1 MTHYQHLEDEV
12 LNTPLKIREV
22 FKSLGIPTL
31 TYVRREK
38 GRFETE
44 LADALDTRGKLA
56 LLTGPSKTGKTTLYS
71 RVLEER
77 NVEPLTIRCDANLTS
92 EEFWRRALERVNF
105 ERLASRQSNVA
116 SKASV
121 GAKVGGKIGWAWLAG
136 LLGEVNVGV
145 EKSMGEVEIREKIL
159 SNPSPHHLVPILKD
173 LPLVLV
179 VEDFHYLATKTKE
192 AIFQQWKVFV
202 DSEVSVIVVGTTHH
216 AVDLAYANRDL
227 VGRIAQI
234 DISTWNIQDLTAI
247 ANLGFSKLGINAT
260 PQVTNIIAREAV
272 GLPIIVQETCAQSI
286 LEKGISEVEP
296 GKVKIS
302 LQRGDAEKALHKV
315 ATLHYRQFE
324 ILYDRLATGPRKAA
338 RKYNTYELV
347 LVAFAKDP
355 LVFSLKRH
363 EIDERLNSIPLPEPE
378 RPPPAS
384 INSTLK
390 ALAKFQ
396 QRNGIEL
403 LDWSIKEQRLYIL
416 EPAFLFYLR
425 WREIRKGHSALRD
438 LLETFFQIKLSI

>member
-1 MTHYQHLEDEV
+1 M
-12 LNTPLKIREV
+12 NTPLKVRDV
-22 FKSLGIPTL
+22 FKSLGVPTL
-31 TYVRREK
+31 TYVRREN
-38 GRFETE
+38 GRFESE

-77 NVEPLTIRCDANLTS
+77 NVEPLTVRCDADLTS

-105 ERLASRQSNVA
+105 ERLASLQDNEARKVSA
-116 SKASV
+116 
-121 GAKVGGKIGWAWLAG
+121 GAKLGGKIGWAWLAG

-159 SNPSPHHLVPILKD
+159 SKPSPHHLVPILKA
-173 LPLVLV
+173 LPLVMV
-179 VEDFHYLATKTKE
+179 VEDFHYLIPKTKE

-234 DISTWNIQDLTAI
+234 DLSTWNTADLEKI
-247 ANLGFSKLGINAT
+247 ATLGFTKLGVKAD
-260 PQVTNIIAREAV
+260 PLVTTAIAREAV
-272 GLPIIVQETCAQSI
+272 GLPIIVQEACAQAL
-286 LEKGISEVEP
+286 LEKGWSEVEP
-296 GKVKIS
+296 GKVDIALKRS
-302 LQRGDAEKALHKV
+302 DAETALHKV

-324 ILYDRLATGPRKAA
+324 IFYDRLATGPRKAA

-347 LVAFAKDP
+347 LLAFAKDP

-363 EIDERLNSIPLPEPE
+363 EIDERLKSIPLPDPE

-384 INSTLK
+384 INSMLK

-396 QRNGIEL
+396 QQNGIEL
-403 LDWSIKEQRLYIL
+403 LDWSTKEQRLYIL

-425 WREIRKGHSALRD
+425 WREIRKGHSALKD
-438 LLETFFQIKLSI
+438 LLETFFHIKLNFGSKAG